1 METKALGSQLDLL
14 LAQAQASERKKRSA
28 PNKPKLCAVCRRFAR
43 GFGYAP
49 ALGCISD
56 IDSPVLAFCSI
67 TCMDLAAKEKGMID
81 PNRFEQA
88 ALHYASLQAGQ
99 YIESIQKT
107 DLQHYSFEEWC
118 TLIDVIVTGFT
129 DGLRNEQHAASQ
141 PKHHEL
147 KRHNDLKKHNDLKAA
162 L

>member
-1 METKALGSQLDLL
+1 METKAFASQLDLL
-14 LAQAQASERKKRSA
+14 LAQAQASEARIRRAPKKS
-28 PNKPKLCAVCRRFAR
+28 KLCAICRRFAR

-49 ALGCISD
+49 AMPSNAELD
-56 IDSPVLAFCSI
+56 APVFALCSM

-88 ALHYASLQAGQ
+88 ALRHASLQAGQ

-107 DLQHYSFEEWC
+107 DLQHYSFDEWC

-141 PKHHEL
+141 Q
-147 KRHNDLKKHNDLKAA
+147 KHNDLKAA

>member
-1 METKALGSQLDLL
+1 
-14 LAQAQASERKKRSA
+14 
-28 PNKPKLCAVCRRFAR
+28 
-43 GFGYAP
+43 
-49 ALGCISD
+49 
-56 IDSPVLAFCSI
+56 
-67 TCMDLAAKEKGMID
+67 MID

-147 KRHNDLKKHNDLKAA
+147 KKYNDLKKHNDLKAA

>member
-1 METKALGSQLDLL
+1 MEIKAFGSQLDLL
-14 LAQAQASERKKRSA
+14 LAQAQASELKKRSA

-43 GFGYAP
+43 GFGYTAAMP
-49 ALGCISD
+49 SSAELET
-56 IDSPVLAFCSI
+56 PVLAFCSI

>member
-1 METKALGSQLDLL
+1 MPSNAELDAPVFAL
-14 LAQAQASERKKRSA
+14 
-28 PNKPKLCAVCRRFAR
+28 
-43 GFGYAP
+43 
-49 ALGCISD
+49 
-56 IDSPVLAFCSI
+56 CSM

-88 ALHYASLQAGQ
+88 ALRHASLQAGQ

-107 DLQHYSFEEWC
+107 DLQHYSFDEWC

-141 PKHHEL
+141 S
-147 KRHNDLKKHNDLKAA
+147 KHNDLKAA